1 MANLLLPESQEKIR
15 QEYRLRRAVIIFFL
29 LAIVIVFAGVLL
41 APSLLLSSI
50 KAKESEMRLALLR
63 GGQTQNVEEEM
74 KTIISRTNANAALLE
89 GDASPMPVIGG
100 LTLYLLNTK
109 PEDIAITGLLYEKG
123 KNNALDKVSLRGI
136 AANREAL
143 LAYVTSLETNGYFA
157 EAILPVSHFVQEKD
171 ILFTISLTIKSRGK

>member
-29 LAIVIVFAGVLL
+29 LAAIIIFAGILL

-63 GGQTQNVEEEM
+63 GGQTQNAEEQM
-74 KTIISRTNANAALLE
+74 QNIISRANANVELLE
-89 GDASPMPVIGG
+89 EDASPMPVIGG
-100 LTLYLLNTK
+100 LTRYLLNTK
-109 PEDIAITGLLYEKG
+109 PEDIAITGLLYEKA

-136 AANREAL
+136 AASREAL
-143 LAYVTSLETNGYFA
+143 LSYVTFLETNGYFA
-157 EAILPVSHFVQEKD
+157 EAVLPVSHFVQEKN
-171 ILFTISLTIKSRGK
+171 ILFTISLTIKPRDK